1 MKEIKSVQLFANPTA
16 KSEKIK
22 EQLLKELNKKQ
33 IEVCENAD
41 LCIAIGGDGSFLHMI
56 HQTNFDTSCMYVGLH
71 AGTLGFLQELSVDE
85 IPTFLDCIKC
95 GEYYSYP
102 MDIQKTVITDIHGET
117 HTLLSIN
124 EVVVR
129 KSNLKAL
136 KANVYIDNHLLE
148 FFAGDGLLVSTSVG
162 STAYNMS
169 FGGSLVDSSLQ
180 TMQLTPIAPLI
191 NCHYHNLQNSL
202 VLPDT
207 KKIMYTI
214 DDESLVITVDGQNTV
229 IDHVCKVE
237 VEILK
242 EKLSC
247 IYYRKIDT
255 ATKIREKLIKE

>member
-1 MKEIKSVQLFANPTA
+1 MEKIQSVQLFSNHTT
-16 KSEKIK
+16 KSEIIK
-22 EQLLKELNKKQ
+22 EQVIKELIEKQ
-33 IEVCENAD
+33 IEIKDDAQ
-41 LCIAIGGDGSFLHMI
+41 LCMAIGGDGSFLHMV
-56 HQTNFDTSCMYVGLH
+56 HQKHFNTNCMYVGLH
-71 AGTLGFLQELSVDE
+71 AGTLGFLQEVSVDE
-85 IPTFLDCIKC
+85 IPIFLDHIQR
-95 GEYYSYP
+95 GDYFSYP
-102 MDIQKTVITDIHGET
+102 IDVQKTIITDIYGKE

-148 FFAGDGLLVSTSVG
+148 FFAGDGLLVSTSIG

-207 KKIMYTI
+207 KKIMYEI
-214 DDESLVITVDGQNTV
+214 EDESLVITVDGQNTV

-237 VEILK
+237 VEIIK
-242 EKLSC
+242 EKLNC

>member
-1 MKEIKSVQLFANPTA
+1 MNKIESVQLFSNYSV
-16 KSEKIK
+16 KSELIK
-22 EQLLKELNKKQ
+22 KQLLQELEKRQ
-33 IEVCENAD
+33 IEISENPD

-71 AGTLGFLQELSVDE
+71 AGTLGFLQEVSIDE
-85 IPTFLDCIKC
+85 LPVFLDHIQR
-95 GEYYSYP
+95 GDYFSYP
-102 MDIQKTVITDIHGET
+102 MDIQKTVITDIHGEI

-202 VLPDT
+202 ILPDT

-242 EKLSC
+242 EKLNC
-247 IYYRKIDT
+247 IYYHKIDT